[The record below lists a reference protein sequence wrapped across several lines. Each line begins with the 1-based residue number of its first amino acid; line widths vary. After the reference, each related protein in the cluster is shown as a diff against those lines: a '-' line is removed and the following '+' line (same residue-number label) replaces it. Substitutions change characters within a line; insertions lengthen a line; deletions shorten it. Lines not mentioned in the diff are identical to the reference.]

1 MYAMTTEIADSK
13 LWQRVHARERA
24 GERQKHT
31 GRETHAWE
39 TLLTA
44 RISFSVFLRL
54 RCSGMP
60 SSSSLSVFLMYAPLS
75 TSSSMMTW

>member
-1 MYAMTTEIADSK
+1 M
-13 LWQRVHARERA
+13 HAIDNGEHRQEREMK
-24 GERQKHT
+24 KHT
-31 GRETHAWE
+31 GRE